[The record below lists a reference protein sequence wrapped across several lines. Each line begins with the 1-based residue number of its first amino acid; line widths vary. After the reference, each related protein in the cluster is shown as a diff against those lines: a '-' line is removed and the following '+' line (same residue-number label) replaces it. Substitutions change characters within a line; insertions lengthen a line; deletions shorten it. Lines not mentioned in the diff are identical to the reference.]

1 MEDPLKLYDIK
12 FNELT
17 YQIHF
22 LPLPKTIYIHVHS
35 IWQKTIK
42 KKKTNKQI

>member
-22 LPLPKTIYIHVHS
+22 LPLPKTIYIYTY
-35 IWQKTIK
+35 IAYGK
-42 KKKTNKQI
+42 KL

>member
-1 MEDPLKLYDIK
+1 MEDPFKLYDIKYDIK

-22 LPLPKTIYIHVHS
+22 LPFPKKL
-35 IWQKTIK
+35 QKTKQKQKQNKSK
-42 KKKTNKQI
+42 KLN